1 MRARLLLLVCSLAF
15 PLTASAS
22 DYYVSRAGS
31 DASAGTSTGA
41 PWQTLGRVNSVV
53 LQPGDRVLLRGG
65 DTFSGRLSLD
75 SADRGTASAPI
86 AIGSYGSGRATIASG
101 TASGI
106 SVYNSSGIT
115 IANLNVVGANGD
127 ASGISFYTDFA
138 GDVRLPFV
146 RIDSVDVSG
155 FGRDGI
161 EVGAWNGHAGFRDV
175 RVTNAS
181 LHGNARTGL
190 FAYAQLPNSHRQIY
204 VGHVRAFDSPGVPG
218 STSNSGSGIVLAS
231 VDGGTVERSVAYN
244 NGRLCTSVGGPV
256 GIWTYDSTRV
266 TIQYN
271 ESFANRTGASWDG
284 GGFDLDQNVSNSIV
298 QYNYSHDNDGAGY
311 LLAQSIAGDAH
322 HGNVVRFNISQN
334 DGRRNS
340 YAGIEVWG
348 RVVSAEIYNN
358 TVYVSAAASGSPR
371 PLRVWNAG
379 VPTLF

>member
-1 MRARLLLLVCSLAF
+1 MRVRLLLIFAVFLGVSA
-15 PLTASAS
+15 TAGAT
-22 DYYVSRAGS
+22 DYYVSAGGA
-31 DASAGTSTGA
+31 DTNNGTASS
-41 PWQTLGRVNSVV
+41 PFRSLSRVNA
-53 LQPGDRVLLRGG
+53 LALRAGDRVLLRAG
-65 DTFSGRLSLD
+65 DTFTGTLSLD
-75 SADRGTASAPI
+75 SGDTGTAAAPI
-86 AIGSYGSGRATIASG
+86 TIASYNAGRATIYSAAS
-101 TASGI
+101 AGI
-106 SVYNSSGIT
+106 SVFNTSGIA
-115 IANLNVVGANGD
+115 IANLNLSGSGGAS
-127 ASGISFYTDFA
+127 SGISFYPDLA

-161 EVGAWNGHAGFRDV
+161 QIGGWNGPAGFRDV

-190 FAYAQLPNSHRQIY
+190 FAYAQLPNSHQQIY
-204 VGHVRAFDSPGVPG
+204 VGHVRAFDNPGVPG

-298 QYNYSHDNDGAGY
+298 QFNYSHDNDGAGY
-311 LLAQSIAGDAH
+311 LLAQSLATDAH
-322 HGNVVRFNISQN
+322 HDNVLRFNISQN
-334 DGRRNS
+334 DGRANS
-340 YAGIEVWG
+340 YGAVEVWG
-348 RVVSAEIYNN
+348 RIVGAQIYNN
-358 TVYVSAAASGSPR
+358 TVFLSAA
-371 PLRVWNAG
+371 
-379 VPTLF
+379 